1 MTALL
6 QSRLLRASGSM
17 LQRQTTMVDTLQAES
32 IAITSAFLLLFFV
45 CGVAL
50 LQSRL
55 IKAAGRWQQHRASMI
70 QPRNHTVLSRTNTTA
85 AELYYLRHMRSCAAA
100 AMGSKG
106 RDSSPSTALQI
117 SGANFIGR
125 LLQSILRRCY
135 LTVIL
140 PLVSLLQI
148 IAQMVL
154 YYAKIAMK
162 LIIMSSALLRDMLI
176 LCTPLE
182 LAACFHLVEA
192 YMHRDLYTYH
202 CESDHCRVSAV
213 SAPSAQK
220 IATIA
225 LALLILSLSIIDWH
239 VPRCFRNHQLLC
251 RILTAM
257 SMQALRVELACTVIA
272 FLLPTFGKRS
282 QDQGSTS
289 RKRSTPTR
297 PATEQTPEIPAGAEA
312 TMHDPRNASILRC
325 SDSAVEPD
333 AATEHIGMAWLSTS
347 DDVTLIAIFEH
358 FANCYVAMPMVGTC
372 KRIFTTWTRKRRQL
386 ALEKLTN
393 LLSWLQEREL
403 SHCLLFQRN
412 DGTVAIRNISLP
424 LRDIESLVR

>member
-1 MTALL
+1 MHLLAVALL
-6 QSRLLRASGSM
+6 AHPSGEQLFMLLGRMVRAMGSVPQS
-17 LQRQTTMVDTLQAES
+17 QTTMSAMLTMLA
-32 IAITSAFLLLFFV
+32 TSAVFLFDGGCAVAVLFILV

-55 IKAAGRWQQHRASMI
+55 IKAAGHWTQHGASAI
-70 QPRNHTVLSRTNTTA
+70 QLNNSRNMSRTCTSA
-85 AELYYLRHMRSCAAA
+85 AELFYLRHTRSCAATA
-100 AMGSKG
+100 FGNKG
-106 RDSSPSTALQI
+106 GGTSHSTPLQM
-117 SGANFIGR
+117 SGADFIAR
-125 LLQSILRRCY
+125 LLQSVCQQVC
-135 LTVIL
+135 LTIIMHWGRAL
-140 PLVSLLQI
+140 LALFRPSARLLQS

-162 LIIMSSALLRDMLI
+162 LIIMSSALQRDMLI

-239 VPRCFRNHQLLC
+239 VPRCFRSHQLLC

-282 QDQGSTS
+282 QD
-289 RKRSTPTR
+289 
-297 PATEQTPEIPAGAEA
+297 
-312 TMHDPRNASILRC
+312 
-325 SDSAVEPD
+325 
-333 AATEHIGMAWLSTS
+333 
-347 DDVTLIAIFEH
+347 
-358 FANCYVAMPMVGTC
+358 
-372 KRIFTTWTRKRRQL
+372 
-386 ALEKLTN
+386 
-393 LLSWLQEREL
+393 
-403 SHCLLFQRN
+403 
-412 DGTVAIRNISLP
+412 
-424 LRDIESLVR
+424 

>member
-1 MTALL
+1 MALL
-6 QSRLLRASGSM
+6 FIL
-17 LQRQTTMVDTLQAES
+17 
-32 IAITSAFLLLFFV
+32 V

-55 IKAAGRWQQHRASMI
+55 IKAAGHWTQHGASAI
-70 QPRNHTVLSRTNTTA
+70 QLNNSRNMSRTCTSA
-85 AELYYLRHMRSCAAA
+85 AELFYLRHTRSCAATA
-100 AMGSKG
+100 CGNKG
-106 RDSSPSTALQI
+106 GGTSHSIPLQM
-117 SGANFIGR
+117 SGADFIAR
-125 LLQSILRRCY
+125 LLQSILRPCY

-225 LALLILSLSIIDWH
+225 LTLLILSLSIIDWH
-239 VPRCFRNHQLLC
+239 VPRCFRSHQLLC

-272 FLLPTFGKRS
+272 FLLPTFGKDRRTREAP
-282 QDQGSTS
+282 QGSVLLQRVLLQSRRQKYQRTRKLPCTIPEMLQYCDAVTPPLNQMLLQSTS
-289 RKRSTPTR
+289 RLRRSDR
-297 PATEQTPEIPAGAEA
+297 RARHHQVVATWP
-312 TMHDPRNASILRC
+312 
-325 SDSAVEPD
+325 
-333 AATEHIGMAWLSTS
+333 
-347 DDVTLIAIFEH
+347 
-358 FANCYVAMPMVGTC
+358 
-372 KRIFTTWTRKRRQL
+372 
-386 ALEKLTN
+386 
-393 LLSWLQEREL
+393 
-403 SHCLLFQRN
+403 
-412 DGTVAIRNISLP
+412 
-424 LRDIESLVR
+424 

>member
-1 MTALL
+1 MLQNLCEMICACELFWLIQIFSCSFHDSHYCFTVSMTALL
-6 QSRLLRASGSM
+6 QSTLLHAIGSM
-17 LQRQTTMVDTLQAES
+17 IQSQTTMVDTLQAES

-55 IKAAGRWQQHRASMI
+55 IKAAGHWTQHGASAI
-70 QPRNHTVLSRTNTTA
+70 QLNNSRNMSRTCTSA
-85 AELYYLRHMRSCAAA
+85 AELFYLRHTRSCAATA
-100 AMGSKG
+100 CGNKGSG
-106 RDSSPSTALQI
+106 TSHSTPLQM
-117 SGANFIGR
+117 SGADFIAR

-140 PLVSLLQI
+140 PLGRVLQS

-162 LIIMSSALLRDMLI
+162 LIIMFSALLRDMLI

-239 VPRCFRNHQLLC
+239 VPRCFRSHQLLC

-272 FLLPTFGKRS
+272 FLLPTFGKRP

-297 PATEQTPEIPAGAEA
+297 PATEQTPKIPAHAEA
-312 TMHDPRNASILRC
+312 TPTCLTGQSQRHRQ
-325 SDSAVEPD
+325 E
-333 AATEHIGMAWLSTS
+333 TLS
-347 DDVTLIAIFEH
+347 
-358 FANCYVAMPMVGTC
+358 
-372 KRIFTTWTRKRRQL
+372 
-386 ALEKLTN
+386 
-393 LLSWLQEREL
+393 
-403 SHCLLFQRN
+403 
-412 DGTVAIRNISLP
+412 
-424 LRDIESLVR
+424 

>member
-1 MTALL
+1 MHLLAVALL
-6 QSRLLRASGSM
+6 AHPSGEQLFMLLDRMVRAMGSVPQS
-17 LQRQTTMVDTLQAES
+17 QTTMSAMLTMLA
-32 IAITSAFLLLFFV
+32 TSAVFLFDGGCAVALLFILV

-55 IKAAGRWQQHRASMI
+55 IKAAGHWTQHGASAI
-70 QPRNHTVLSRTNTTA
+70 QLNNSRNMSRTCTSA
-85 AELYYLRHMRSCAAA
+85 AELFYLRHTRSCAATA
-100 AMGSKG
+100 CGNKG
-106 RDSSPSTALQI
+106 GGTSHSMPLQM
-117 SGANFIGR
+117 SGADFIAR

-239 VPRCFRNHQLLC
+239 VPRCFRSHQLLC

-297 PATEQTPEIPAGAEA
+297 PATEQTP
-312 TMHDPRNASILRC
+312 
-325 SDSAVEPD
+325 
-333 AATEHIGMAWLSTS
+333 
-347 DDVTLIAIFEH
+347 
-358 FANCYVAMPMVGTC
+358 
-372 KRIFTTWTRKRRQL
+372 
-386 ALEKLTN
+386 
-393 LLSWLQEREL
+393 
-403 SHCLLFQRN
+403 
-412 DGTVAIRNISLP
+412 DGGVL
-424 LRDIESLVR
+424 